1 MQAMYVSEYLL
12 QSLPLLC
19 AVETRHSTEVEGV
32 TREGLKEVPAQPD
45 HQPADPDGKVRE
57 CLYTCVRLHPL
68 VPLNTRKLNTT
79 DKLILVMSTLP
90 T

>member
-1 MQAMYVSEYLL
+1 MYASEYLPL
-12 QSLPLLC
+12 RLPPLC

-32 TREGLKEVPAQPD
+32 TREGLKEVTAQPD

-68 VPLNTRKLNTT
+68 VPLNTRKLNTI
-79 DKLILVMSTLP
+79 DMVKYL
-90 T
+90 

>member
-1 MQAMYVSEYLL
+1 MYVSEYLP
-12 QSLPLLC
+12 QSLPPLC

-32 TREGLKEVPAQPD
+32 SREGLKEATAQPD

-68 VPLNTRKLNTT
+68 VPLNTRKLNTI
-79 DKLILVMSTLP
+79 DMVKYLE
-90 T
+90 